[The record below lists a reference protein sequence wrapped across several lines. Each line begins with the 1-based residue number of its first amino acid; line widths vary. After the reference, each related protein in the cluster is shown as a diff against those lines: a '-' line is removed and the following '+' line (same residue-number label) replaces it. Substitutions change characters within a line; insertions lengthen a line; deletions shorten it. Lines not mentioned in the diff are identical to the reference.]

1 MTALDRLASLTI
13 LHTLETL
20 ERSGERVILAALAF
34 LACAVMVAA
43 FVWAW
48 AKGRK

>member
-1 MTALDRLASLTI
+1 VTQLDRLASITI

-20 ERSGERVILAALAF
+20 ERSGEKALLVALAVM
-34 LACAVMVAA
+34 ACAVMVTA